1 MRKECWNCKN
11 NGTKDCDNCYAS
23 SSNPTPSNWKADG
36 NFVPDTNADHT
47 RAMSGEE
54 LLISA
59 DALKKQIAKVK
70 KCFTSENSAYKTGYI
85 SALSVVE
92 GMIAYL
98 EAPLD
103 ESGKD
108 ADACERKDDAQ

>member
-1 MRKECWNCKN
+1 M
-11 NGTKDCDNCYAS
+11 D
-23 SSNPTPSNWKADG
+23 
-36 NFVPDTNADHT
+36 
-47 RAMSGEE
+47 EE
-54 LLISA
+54 KQEVMISA

-70 KCFTSENSAYKTGYI
+70 RCFRSENNDYMTGYI

-108 ADACERKDDAQ
+108 ADTCERKEDAQ